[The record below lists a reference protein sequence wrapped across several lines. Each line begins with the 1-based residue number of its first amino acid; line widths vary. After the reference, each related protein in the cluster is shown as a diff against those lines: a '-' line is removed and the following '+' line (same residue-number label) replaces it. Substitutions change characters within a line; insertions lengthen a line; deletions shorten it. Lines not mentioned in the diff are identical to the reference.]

1 MKNRVLTILT
11 LIIISTIF
19 CFTSCEQSNIALA
32 EIIRTSQPRNDIRWS
47 EARIVKNTTS
57 GKADA
62 AILIS
67 EKGVHVIKSNADSLA
82 TPTIAND
89 VNNYGVFSRV
99 FIPINYDATNK
110 VILEA
115 LSNKIGKNQ
124 TKYFALT
131 LDAVGSSTSDTDPS
145 VEDFLTPIEFTTPT
159 EYDEDYGFVPSRA
172 FNSENVVYRTDDGT
186 KYTYCITRF
195 TLDVSA
201 NTFTFY
207 TTDAKYFVDK
217 NRDRKVVY
225 LFESDNKENA
235 VATYTIH
242 QENENKYS
250 LRYATI
256 ELGEST
262 TSNTLSEITAI
273 SEESGSTTGPNLYI
287 DYFKVY
293 DGKHEG
299 KIEWMGISRT
309 GIIYHSHSTDSQLK
323 TSDAA
328 FSFYRYVAPAS
339 LDFTRLSGG
348 VTEDKDDTDGDKY
361 GLMLFARY
369 NGSGFIVTRF
379 LRHLNNNRLVVEYT
393 GNDNRSYQN
402 TYVITSGFVEN
413 YRTEEMSVFAPITGI
428 PNGGTGTQSLIVLT
442 TEVGASTYQLW
453 NNPYAIANNSSA
465 EIRDKIDIPFV

>member
-11 LIIISTIF
+11 LITISIIF

-47 EARIVKNTTS
+47 EARIVKNTS

-67 EKGVHVIKSNADSLA
+67 EKGVHVIKSRDDSLA

-99 FIPINYDATNK
+99 FIPTNYNTTNN

-124 TKYFALT
+124 TKYFALN
-131 LDAVGSSTSDTDPS
+131 LRADVSDPS
-145 VEDFLTPIEFTTPT
+145 TLLTQIAFTTPT
-159 EYDEDYGFVPSRA
+159 DYDEDYGFVPSRA
-172 FNSENVVYRTDDGT
+172 FNSENVVYRTDYET
-186 KYTYCITRF
+186 KYTYCITQF
-195 TLDVSA
+195 TIDVP
-201 NTFTFY
+201 NKTFTFD
-207 TTDAKYFVDK
+207 TASAKYFVDT

-225 LFESDNKENA
+225 LFESENKENA
-235 VATYTIH
+235 IATYTLYQI
-242 QENENKYS
+242 NENKYS

-256 ELGEST
+256 ELGDST
-262 TSNTLSEITAI
+262 TSNTLREIAAI
-273 SEESGSTTGPNLYI
+273 NEESGSTTGPNLYI

-299 KIEWMGISRT
+299 KIEWMGIGRT

-348 VTEDKDDTDGDKY
+348 VSEDKDDAEGVKY

-379 LRHLNNNRLVVEYT
+379 LRHLNNNNRLVVEYT

-413 YRTEEMSVFAPITGI
+413 YRTEEMSVFAPITGV
-428 PNGGTGTQSLIVLT
+428 PTGGTGTQSLIVLT

-465 EIRDKIDIPFV
+465 EIRDKIDIPF

>member
-11 LIIISTIF
+11 LIIISIIF
-19 CFTSCEQSNIALA
+19 CFSSCEQSNIALA

-47 EARIVKNTTS
+47 EARIVKKTTND
-57 GKADA
+57 KADA

-67 EKGVHVIKSNADSLA
+67 EKGVHIIKNRDDSLA

-99 FIPINYDATNK
+99 FIPTNYDATNK

-124 TKYFALT
+124 TKYFALD
-131 LDAVGSSTSDTDPS
+131 LNSDATDPS
-145 VEDFLTPIEFTTPT
+145 ELLTQIKFTTPT
-159 EYDEDYGFVPSRA
+159 GYDENYGFVPSRA

-186 KYTYCITRF
+186 KYTYCVTRF
-195 TLDVSA
+195 VLDGSA
-201 NTFTFY
+201 NKFTFD
-207 TTDAKYFVDK
+207 TTDAKYFVDG
-217 NRDRKVVY
+217 NRERKVVY

-235 VATYTIH
+235 IATYTIH

-256 ELGEST
+256 ELGDST

-339 LDFTRLSGG
+339 LDFTRLSGS
-348 VTEDKDDTDGDKY
+348 ESDDNDDTDGGRY

-379 LRHLNNNRLVVEYT
+379 LRHLNNNRLVVDYT

-428 PNGGTGTQSLIVLT
+428 PDDGTGTQSLIVLT